1 MNEKIKVLI
10 VDDNP
15 SFRFL
20 SSEELKLRNFDV
32 VGTVG
37 DGHTALQM
45 ILDEQ
50 PDVVVLDLIIPGID
64 GIGVLRS
71 IASSNLAKKPAFIIS
86 TVMSNEYSYRECT
99 KWGASYYLLKPYDFD
114 ILALRIK
121 DLFPEHN
128 YSKYENFES
137 SPRDINLTTDIR
149 RPSRKLIVSTNDL
162 ETDVTKLILDMGV
175 PAHIKGYQY
184 LRTAIIMA
192 IENNNVI
199 NAITKVL
206 YPSVAKIHS
215 TTPSRVERAI
225 RHAIEVAW
233 ERGNIDTLHS
243 TFGYTISNARG
254 KPTNSEFVALLADK
268 LRLEN
273 KKIV

>member
-1 MNEKIKVLI
+1 MKDKIKVLI

-20 SSEELKLRNFDV
+20 SSEELKLRNFEV
-32 VGTVG
+32 IGTVG
-37 DGHTALQM
+37 DGHTALQV
-45 ILDEQ
+45 ILDEK
-50 PDVVVLDLIIPGID
+50 PDVVVLDLILSGID

-71 IASSNLAKKPAFIIS
+71 ITSSNLEKKPAFIIS
-86 TVMSNEYSYRECT
+86 TVMSNEYSYRECS

-114 ILALRIK
+114 ILAHRIN
-121 DLFPEHN
+121 DLFPNHQSDIAQTNNRVN
-128 YSKYENFES
+128 Y
-137 SPRDINLTTDIR
+137 INIDNQAIVNRL
-149 RPSRKLIVSTNDL
+149 LVSTKDL
-162 ETDVTKLILDMGV
+162 ETEITMLILDMGI
-175 PAHIKGYQY
+175 PAHLKGYQY
-184 LRTAIIMA
+184 IRASIMMA
-192 IENNNVI
+192 IENSDVI

-206 YPSVAKIHS
+206 YPSIANKFS

-233 ERGNIDTLHS
+233 QRGNIDTLQN

-254 KPTNSEFVALLADK
+254 KPTNSEFIALLADK